1 MRSGADLQLQ
11 IFKRPEVAKAL
22 ASWRVVTRKKADLTA
37 LGCLSRSGPKLMP
50 PVSFGGGCLRQSLV
64 LYHAL
69 AYAGFPVEFHV
80 DVRKLFITLHGQASR
95 TFNGHSTDG
104 NEPQSGRP

>member
-37 LGCLSRSGPKLMP
+37 LGCLSGSGPKLCHCRP
-50 PVSFGGGCLRQSLV
+50 FRSVVFPKGCLR
-64 LYHAL
+64 
-69 AYAGFPVEFHV
+69 
-80 DVRKLFITLHGQASR
+80 
-95 TFNGHSTDG
+95 
-104 NEPQSGRP
+104 